1 MCSNTLLLVTI
12 RSLVLCVVSR
22 RRHRVSSLPFLAQMI
37 SDIFNKPVSVNDNS
51 DGIALGA
58 YLVTKT
64 QMGIY
69 KNLEEAAQT
78 VTLPAPY
85 RPKKADHE
93 VYMKYFSIFERLST
107 RFADEFEEIA
117 NLQQ

>member
-1 MCSNTLLLVTI
+1 VNGSFA
-12 RSLVLCVVSR
+12 
-22 RRHRVSSLPFLAQMI
+22 SLPFIAQMI
-37 SDIFNKPVSVNDNS
+37 SDIFNKPVSVKDNS
-51 DGIALGA
+51 DSIALGA
-58 YLVTKT
+58 FLVTNT

-78 VTLPAPY
+78 ITLPAPY